1 MDDYEQIQLAAPPA
15 GISPEEKWDLYEAID
30 QLPEKYRSVIILKYF
45 EDMKISEISYA
56 MEIPEGSVKAYL
68 SRAREELRRYLKEDY
83 RYAN

>member
-1 MDDYEQIQLAAPPA
+1 M
-15 GISPEEKWDLYEAID
+15 
-30 QLPEKYRSVIILKYF
+30 PEKYRSVIILKYF

-83 RYAN
+83 QYAN